1 MMFLTRDEIA
11 ELTERKTK
19 SAQIAWL
26 KVNGFHFVIGANGH
40 PRVLR
45 EYVASRMG
53 GHRPQNTKASL
64 EPNWSAL

>member
-1 MMFLTRDEIA
+1 MFLTPAELI

-26 KVNGFHFVIGANGH
+26 KANGFHFVIGANGH

-45 EYVASRMG
+45 EYVAARMG
-53 GHRPQNTKASL
+53 GQRPQNTKQSL
-64 EPNWSAL
+64 EPNWAAL